1 MANTTT
7 KIKEF
12 FTAKYLNVNW
22 KAFGENDGLM
32 CIEDQNHEAIS
43 NFIDE
48 FKEWESAG
56 FPELDTFLSE
66 PNGCIRYKKI
76 N

>member
-1 MANTTT
+1 MANITL

-12 FTAKYLNVNW
+12 FAAKYIGVNW
-22 KAFGENDGLM
+22 KSYGENDGLI
-32 CIEDQNHEAIS
+32 CYEEETHSAVS

-48 FKEWESAG
+48 FEEWENAG
-56 FPELDTFLSE
+56 FPDLNDFLTE
-66 PNGCIRYKKI
+66 PNGRIRYK

>member
-1 MANTTT
+1 MANATT

-22 KAFGENDGLM
+22 KSYGENDGLI
-32 CIEDQNHEAIS
+32 CIEDQNNDAIS

-48 FKEWESAG
+48 FEEWESAG
-56 FPELDTFLSE
+56 FPDLNNFLNE
-66 PNGCIRYKKI
+66 PNGRIRYKK